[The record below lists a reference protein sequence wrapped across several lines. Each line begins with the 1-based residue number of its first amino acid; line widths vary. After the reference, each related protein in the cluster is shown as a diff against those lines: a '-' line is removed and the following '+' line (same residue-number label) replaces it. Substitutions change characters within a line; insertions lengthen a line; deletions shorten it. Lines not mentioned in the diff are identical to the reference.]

1 MVNTVASI
9 WSRLPPCELL
19 FSWLVMDDSHT
30 LESVGHHYYCG
41 NAERSQCF
49 FKGWTSPSMMCFS
62 IFLSLSC
69 STSCPLKPLEGFLTF
84 YSLITSLLPLEILIP
99 QYVTYLLVYAV
110 LSANHCNKYVLFISP
125 LLPTSAKNQFFTHGA
140 ILIFIENLCFLEK
153 KNKKALIILS
163 FFLLLGERQFDII
176 KGLETWES
184 EKMGVLFLPLPAVWS
199 WENTSKS
206 YFISSKM

>member
-1 MVNTVASI
+1 MFLQ
-9 WSRLPPCELL
+9 RLNFTLYDVFLNLSFIIMLHFLPTQTPRRL
-19 FSWLVMDDSHT
+19 F
-30 LESVGHHYYCG
+30 
-41 NAERSQCF
+41 N
-49 FKGWTSPSMMCFS
+49 
-62 IFLSLSC
+62 
-69 STSCPLKPLEGFLTF
+69 F

-153 KNKKALIILS
+153 KKNKKALIILS

-184 EKMGVLFLPLPAVWS
+184 EKMRVLFLPLPAV
-199 WENTSKS
+199 
-206 YFISSKM
+206 